1 MRELTVDRA
10 RDGAGGLV
18 GTLVTSGDSAP
29 YEVPPVARERLE
41 LSPEE
46 ARELEELRS
55 FATRGDGKQTFDT
68 VCCSRMLFLKLAEV
82 WR

>member
-1 MRELTVDRA
+1 MRSLTVDRA

-18 GTLVTSGDSAP
+18 GTLEFTGDAPP

-46 ARELEELRS
+46 ARELGELRS
-55 FATRGDGKQTFDT
+55 FAEHGDGKQTFDT
-68 VCCSRMLFLKLAEV
+68 VCCSRSLFLKLAEV
-82 WR
+82 WK